1 LDASLEWYPAP
12 TTAVTGAVFYK
23 KMDDYI
29 TQQNTTIQVPGRG
42 DVLLS
47 TSVNGGDAKL
57 TGVERPITRACRSC
71 RACFDGLGVQA
82 SLTLVDS
89 KANYFAGN
97 RQIKDDLI
105 GLSKTSYNLVGY
117 YEKGPMAARL
127 GWFWRSRYLSSTGST
142 TTAQSYIDAYGSL
155 DGSISYDLTKNYA
168 LTLEGSNLTDEI
180 RYVYGKTK
188 DQPMEIYHWGRT
200 VSLTLRGKF

>member
-1 LDASLEWYPAP
+1 V
-12 TTAVTGAVFYK
+12 TAAVFLK

-29 TQQNTTIQVPGRG
+29 TAQNVTIQVPGRG

-47 TSVNGGDAKL
+47 SNVNGGDAQVRGFEAAYNQSL
-57 TGVERPITRACRSC
+57 SFLPGLFS
-71 RACFDGLGVQA
+71 GLGVQA
-82 SLTLVDS
+82 SVTLVDS

-97 RQIKDDLI
+97 RQIKDDLV

-117 YEKGPMAARL
+117 YEKGPLSARL
-127 GWFWRSRYLSSTGST
+127 GWFWRSRYLQSIGST
-142 TTAQSYIDAYGSL
+142 TTAQSYIAPYGSL
-155 DGSISYDLTKNYA
+155 DGSLSYQITPRYA
-168 LTLEGSNLTDEI
+168 VTLEGSNLSDEV
-180 RYVYGKTK
+180 RYTYGKTT